1 MYARARYKYP
11 SHSSAPMT
19 SARSAVQHRSIDA
32 NDTAVVASD
41 TSATVC
47 MACGLST
54 DPFVVVLCDGCDNE
68 AHPACV
74 GLTHIPAEEWFCSSC
89 RARRYKRKKAT
100 QSAPSAP
107 SAPSKAAS
115 QSHDIRREAG
125 EVDEVD
131 GILIEAFADEG
142 AALQHR
148 PLSHERHRS
157 QSTSQSQAQT
167 QARSGQRKR
176 PRSQSRSQS
185 RSEAESQPRSFRHQ
199 LLFSNARLDDAD
211 RNSHS
216 NTQVH
221 DSAGLC
227 GRS

>member
-1 MYARARYKYP
+1 MYARARYKNP
-11 SHSSAPMT
+11 SHSPP
-19 SARSAVQHRSIDA
+19 ARPAVQQRSIDA

-47 MACGLST
+47 MACGFST

-74 GLTHIPAEEWFCSSC
+74 GLTHVPAEEWFCSSC

-115 QSHDIRREAG
+115 QSHVIRREAG

-131 GILIEAFADEG
+131 GIIIEAFADEG

-148 PLSHERHRS
+148 SLSHERHRS
-157 QSTSQSQAQT
+157 QSTSQSRAQT

-199 LLFSNARLDDAD
+199 LLFSNTHLDDACK
-211 RNSHS
+211 NSHGK
-216 NTQVH
+216 TQVH
-221 DSAGLC
+221 GSAGIC
-227 GRS
+227 EHW